1 MKCSASLFITGYTV
15 LWSVLVSQRVVKV
28 QRTVVLN
35 CPEYLSTEQP
45 VFLFTVLVQN
55 QSEATL
61 AFSDLPCIGVYN
73 LEE

>member
-1 MKCSASLFITGYTV
+1 MKCSASLFITSYTV

-35 CPEYLSTEQP
+35 CPEYLSVEQP
-45 VFLFTVLVQN
+45 VFLFTVLVQK

-61 AFSDLPCIGVYN
+61 AFSDLP
-73 LEE
+73 